1 MRWSSS
7 STPRSTLYAA
17 SRVFVIRSRWSAGSC
32 TNAFMRAAVS
42 RLRSSRFWMRTSSRS
57 CGVSAPTRAVSTG
70 IAAISPKRCFQKS
83 MSSCS
88 LLPTSAARPAS
99 TGLSSFFAIF
109 VPLISRAISVSCS
122 CPTSESTGCRRA
134 GSPGMSRGRAS
145 LSRYRLT
152 HVRGDLFQ
160 RRPRRK
166 DALDAH
172 FRECGPVRFRDDAAS
187 EEKDVVEALLL
198 HQLADARE
206 DVVVRAREQ
215 REANGV
221 GVLLQRC
228 LDDLFRCLM
237 HTGVNDFHPGI
248 AQRPCHDF
256 RAAIVPVETG
266 LCDDDADGPFHSGMP
281 SSAKCSSQWRYV

>member
-42 RLRSSRFWMRTSSRS
+42 RLRSSRFWMRTSSR
-57 CGVSAPTRAVSTG
+57 
-70 IAAISPKRCFQKS
+70 
-83 MSSCS
+83 
-88 LLPTSAARPAS
+88 
-99 TGLSSFFAIF
+99 
-109 VPLISRAISVSCS
+109 
-122 CPTSESTGCRRA
+122 
-134 GSPGMSRGRAS
+134 
-145 LSRYRLT
+145 
-152 HVRGDLFQ
+152 
-160 RRPRRK
+160 
-166 DALDAH
+166 
-172 FRECGPVRFRDDAAS
+172 RFRDVAAA

-266 LCDDDADGPFHSGMP
+266 FCDDDADGPFHSGMP